1 MQMPQGFSDENFVG
15 THGRQSAAQ
24 ADAFVV
30 LPEGWDGLLRG
41 AWQVVLYP
49 SDLVPHHPGGYGTHA
64 LTALELPNAGYA
76 SLSFFKH
83 TVRGN
88 RGEGG

>member
-1 MQMPQGFSDENFVG
+1 MPHGFSDEHFVG

-49 SDLVPHHPGGYGTHA
+49 SDLVPHPPGGYGTHA
-64 LTALELPNAGYA
+64 LTALEPPNAGYA
-76 SLSFFKH
+76 SLSYFKH
-83 TVRGN
+83 TPHHQN
-88 RGEGG
+88 PC